1 MASNRAFSFAS
12 FAFVA
17 LTLFP
22 PNASGA
28 IVGVDQPELNIGIWA
43 LEVLKEDH
51 SLFNDA
57 SRFYA
62 AGKLAEC
69 HDALRKLR
77 ECNAAVPKPDLVI
90 VWLLLSERKLVE
102 AKARLEV
109 LAARL
114 PRDPEVAV
122 TLGQMAFAEQR
133 FADAAAQFERAALL
147 TMPEAWD
154 EKQRKKLAFNIFHH
168 LAITYERQGRWTDI
182 KPVLATVIQ
191 LVPKNPS
198 YRIRLALAHLHLS
211 ETKEAKA
218 MLEDAAAMTGGATP
232 PELLMAEVAHSA
244 GKALEADA
252 AIEEARKKYP
262 DNSNVHLWHAEWMLL
277 VGNSERAAVSLANAN
292 RLGESS
298 SRYWIPWGQLLLMRG
313 EFADAV
319 NTFRNA
325 LVELNKESDKS
336 HRIAI
341 ENLLV
346 LALTCEQQDDQ
357 NREAIALAEKHA
369 LENSHRPNLVGTLGW
384 VYLKCGRVADAEQLL
399 NRAIEMS
406 PELSADLCFFVAEL
420 HQTLDQPDQAS
431 LFLKK
436 ASEAKN
442 SVFLMKASAAKLA
455 DSPTQAK

>member
-1 MASNRAFSFAS
+1 MASNRAFLFAS
-12 FAFVA
+12 FAFIA

-22 PNASGA
+22 PDASGA
-28 IVGVDQPELNIGIWA
+28 IVGVDQTELNIGTWA
-43 LEVLKEDH
+43 LELLKEDH
-51 SLFNDA
+51 LLFNDA

-77 ECNAAVPKPDLVI
+77 ESNAALPQPDLVI

-114 PRDPEVAV
+114 PRDPEVVV
-122 TLGQMAFAEQR
+122 TLGQMALAEQR

-147 TMPEAWD
+147 AMPEAWD
-154 EKQRKKLAFNIFHH
+154 EKQRRKLAFSIFHH

-182 KPVLATVIQ
+182 KPVLATIIQ
-191 LVPKNPS
+191 LAPKNPS

-218 MLEDAAAMTGGATP
+218 MLEDAAGMTAGATP

-244 GKALEADA
+244 GKPVEAKA
-252 AIEEARKKYP
+252 SIEEALKKYP

-277 VGNSERAAVSLANAN
+277 ASDSDRAAVSLANAN

-298 SRYWIPWGQLLLMRG
+298 SRYWIPRGQLLLMRG
-313 EFADAV
+313 EFAGAV
-319 NTFRNA
+319 KAFRNA
-325 LVELNKESDKS
+325 LVELNKEPDKS
-336 HRIAI
+336 RRIAI
-341 ENLLV
+341 ESLLV
-346 LALTCEQQDDQ
+346 LALTCEPQDDQ
-357 NREAIALAEKHA
+357 NREAIELAEKHA
-369 LENSHRPNLVGTLGW
+369 LENSHHPNLVGTLGW
-384 VYLKCGRVADAEQLL
+384 VYLKRGRVAEAEQLL
-399 NRAIEMS
+399 NRVIEMS
-406 PELSADLCFFVAEL
+406 PELSADLCFFVADL
-420 HQTLDQPDQAS
+420 YHTMDQPDQAS

-436 ASEAKN
+436 ASEAKG
-442 SVFLMKASAAKLA
+442 SVFLMKASAVKLA
-455 DSPTQAK
+455 ESEILGK